1 MRRLTVKMRR
11 WKRHASFA
19 GLLQRDFF
27 QRRLDL
33 LGSLFQ
39 NGKRKSGRH
48 ASRLLGK
55 GELSLDGLHD
65 PGDGNLARCHLQ
77 QEAASNA
84 PNAPDNAG
92 KLEQAHDA
100 LREPVGNAGAFG
112 QFRHRTRVLV
122 APLCKADKELHG
134 VACNDGYPHTIPL
147 RGSKSLVPRV
157 LA

>member
-1 MRRLTVKMRR
+1 MRRLTVRMLS
-11 WKRHASFA
+11 WKGRASA
-19 GLLQRDFF
+19 ACLLQRDFF

-39 NGKRKSGRH
+39 NGKCKPSRH
-48 ASRLLGK
+48 ASGLLGK
-55 GELSLDGLHD
+55 RELPLDGLHD
-65 PGDGNLARCHLQ
+65 LGDGDLARRHFQ
-77 QEAASNA
+77 QETAGNA

-112 QFRHRTRVLV
+112 QFRRRTRVLV
-122 APLCKADKELHG
+122 APFRKADKELHG

-147 RGSKSLVPRV
+147 RGSKSLVLSV